1 MRRKLIC
8 AILCVS
14 LLLLLM
20 PGITVSAADNSIVH
34 VELSLG
40 RPAAIPFYIDGNY
53 SVAGIPLERQ
63 LYNAKLKGGVVN
75 LYLGNAVVASGAS
88 LTLEQHSPTD
98 GRNNFVWMNIN
109 NKAYLGNI
117 EFIASDGGIRAIN
130 HVYIE
135 DYLYGVLPYEMSDS
149 FPIEALKAQAVAA
162 RGYAQRN
169 IAGILSDTSA
179 DQVYGGFNPAYSNSI
194 QAVNATAKTVLTYN
208 GQIIE
213 TFYSASNGGYT
224 DIPQH
229 VWSATNPVLP
239 YHVIQL
245 DPYDVQNPYSRQEVL
260 IFPKVITDTN
270 RISYLRSDGGTMVP
284 GDGSE
289 APKAEEYLK
298 AAALPAVAAQGYIAG
313 GTGDI
318 QIIGINSI
326 AAHTHDTTRSQK
338 HGGVPGVYNGN
349 DYNGTNGC
357 VDFVN
362 ANVNMTVLA
371 SKSVTPDLK
380 EPVTVDFVIDMHQ
393 FDTGGPYAAFYYG
406 DSTLRLFVV
415 EQTETSWNIYH
426 RRYGHGIGLSQRGAQ
441 QRANAGIGYA
451 EILGFYFPNTALT
464 QLAYDRPAL
473 TPISPPDSTNA
484 MVIDASSPLNVR
496 SGPGTSNPVVGTLP
510 YGARIKVTVPY
521 YTPEWHQI
529 NYGGTLA
536 YLHKDYVTLDNVM
549 FSGVYTIDRA
559 NRVITVPEQTD
570 AAQLVA
576 GIGCLGGTV
585 AVYDQSG
592 NPYPSGIVASD
603 MIVRLIV
610 NGSVADE
617 LRIVVGNVAPPSP
630 PIRYGDVNNDGVI
643 NVADYTMVRVHMLS
657 IRILSD
663 AERPPADV
671 DRNGVIDINDYT
683 LIRLHILGLKS
694 IG

>member
-14 LLLLLM
+14 LLLLLV
-20 PGITVSAADNSIVH
+20 PGITVSAADNGIVR

-40 RPAAIPFYIDGNY
+40 KPAAIPFYIDGNY

-63 LYNAKLKGGVVN
+63 LYTAKLEGGVIN
-75 LYLGNAVVASGAS
+75 LYFGNTVVASGAS
-88 LTLEQHSPTD
+88 LMLEQHSSTD
-98 GRNNFVWMNIN
+98 GRNNFIWMNIN
-109 NKAYLGNI
+109 NKAYLGKM
-117 EFIASDGGIRAIN
+117 EFIASGSGIRAIN

-149 FPIEALKAQAVAA
+149 WPIEALKAQAVAA

-169 IAGILSDTSA
+169 IAGVLSDTSA
-179 DQVYGGFNPAYSNSI
+179 DQVYGGFNPAYGNSI
-194 QAVNATAKTVLTYN
+194 QAVNETAKTVLTYN

-229 VWSATNPVLP
+229 VWSATNPVMP

-260 IFPKVITDTN
+260 IFPKAITDTN

-289 APKAEEYLK
+289 ALKAEEYFK

-371 SKSVTPDLK
+371 KRYVTSTGAPFVTLGDCDGDGKINIYDYTFIRLDILGLKPLTGNARIAADVNQDGVINIYDYTLIRLDILGLKKIVQPDPSQGVLVQ
-380 EPVTVDFVIDMHQ
+380 EPITVDFTIDMHA
-393 FDTGGPYAAFYYG
+393 FDTGGPYAAFQYG
-406 DSTLRLFVV
+406 DSTLRLLVV

-464 QLAYDRPAL
+464 QLVYDRPAL

-484 MVIDASSPLNVR
+484 TVIDTSGPLNVR
-496 SGPGTSNPVVGTLP
+496 SGPGTSNAVVGTLP
-510 YGARIKVTVPY
+510 YGARIKVKDTTSYSGWYV
-521 YTPEWHQI
+521 I
-529 NYGGTLA
+529 DYGGA
-536 YLHKDYVTLDNVM
+536 
-549 FSGVYTIDRA
+549 
-559 NRVITVPEQTD
+559 D
-570 AAQLVA
+570 AFVSASKVQL
-576 GIGCLGGTV
+576 G
-585 AVYDQSG
+585 
-592 NPYPSGIVASD
+592 
-603 MIVRLIV
+603 
-610 NGSVADE
+610 
-617 LRIVVGNVAPPSP
+617 
-630 PIRYGDVNNDGVI
+630 
-643 NVADYTMVRVHMLS
+643 
-657 IRILSD
+657 
-663 AERPPADV
+663 
-671 DRNGVIDINDYT
+671 
-683 LIRLHILGLKS
+683 
-694 IG
+694 